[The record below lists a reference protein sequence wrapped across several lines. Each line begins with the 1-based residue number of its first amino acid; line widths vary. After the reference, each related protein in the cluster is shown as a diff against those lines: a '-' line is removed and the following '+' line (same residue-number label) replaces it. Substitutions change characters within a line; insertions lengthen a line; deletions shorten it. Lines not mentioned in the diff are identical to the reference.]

1 MREIFQYIEDNKN
14 KFCKIKFIAEP
25 YDYSSLELCSEF
37 KIFDSYKLPTSD
49 LSNLNLVEKIL
60 KYTKTLYLGTGG
72 SNFEEISKTINFIK
86 SKFNDVNIK
95 LIHGFQAYPTN
106 IEDMDL
112 WKINFLKNH
121 FSLKVGFADHADA
134 SSDLL
139 RYLPSCIAIAAVADF
154 IEKHI
159 TLNREEKQPDFYS
172 SLNPYEISEF
182 IFAINQTQKLIIKS
196 DSFGLSKNENNYR
209 KSMKKFACTATKIPK
224 GHKLNFDNLS
234 FKTLQNVQIEKKRKA
249 IELGIPENKI
259 ILTKIAANT
268 FEEAEAIKELLTVD
282 NINKVIIVTSSFHIP
297 RTEFIF
303 RKQGISADSFP
314 VDFKALGYE
323 INWTFFFPSAHGFY
337 ETSKGIREYIG
348 RLYYYLKQ

>member
-1 MREIFQYIEDNKN
+1 MTGSNYYIIGEIASAHGGDPDEIINLLEVYSNKGLQFIKFQIFNLEELVNLFDEDNSPLKSIEISQWKWREIFQYIEDNKN

-86 SKFNDVNIK
+86 SKFNDVNIN

-139 RYLPSCIAIAAVADF
+139 RYLPSCIAIAAGADF

-159 TLNREEKQPDFYS
+159 TLNREEKKPDFYS

-196 DSFGLSKNENNYR
+196 DSFGLSKNENDYR
-209 KSMKKFACTATKIPK
+209 KSMKKFACTAKKIPK
-224 GHKLNFDNLS
+224 GHRLNFDNLS
-234 FKTLQNVQIEKKRKA
+234 FKRSHK
-249 IELGIPENKI
+249 GIYS
-259 ILTKIAANT
+259 L
-268 FEEAEAIKELLTVD
+268 FDLDELLG
-282 NINKVIIVTSSFHIP
+282 KVTKRDLEIGHTISS
-297 RTEFIF
+297 
-303 RKQGISADSFP
+303 D
-314 VDFKALGYE
+314 DL
-323 INWTFFFPSAHGFY
+323 
-337 ETSKGIREYIG
+337 
-348 RLYYYLKQ
+348 L